1 MKILYVSPGFPPD
14 IGGIEEVVRR
24 LSVELSENGDM
35 VKVLAPT
42 NNREMIGEFQ
52 INENLTVERVKGYSP
67 GGSYHFSPEIGR
79 KVKQIA
85 DDFDLIH
92 AHGYHAFPSMH
103 AFLSRGGTPFVLSCH
118 YHGRSHSSFR
128 NLLLRIYRPFG
139 GRMVRKSDCVFLVSA
154 AEKKV
159 LESHFRPNMTA
170 VIHNGHSVP
179 ENTEKRS
186 KGRIVSIG
194 RLESYKNHAI
204 TIDCVLKNPALELD
218 IIGDGPEYSRL
229 RKKVEAS
236 KAGNRVRFHRGADDE
251 EKWKIVGGA
260 SCLVSLSEI
269 ESFGMVLVEG
279 ASMGLRVV
287 ASNIPSHREIAEV
300 LGGIELVDIKDPST
314 LESSIVNAAMGKELS
329 YKGIKRFHWSE
340 VSKRYL
346 EVYREILTKSGSVV
360 A

>member
-24 LSVELSENGDM
+24 LSMEISENGDR
-35 VKVLAPT
+35 VRVLAPT
-42 NNREMIGEFQ
+42 NKRDMIGEFQ
-52 INENLTVERVKGYSP
+52 VNDNLTVERVRGYSP
-67 GGSYHFSPEIGR
+67 SGAYHFSPEIGR
-79 KVKQIA
+79 RVKEIA
-85 DDFDLIH
+85 GDFDLIH

-103 AFLSRGGTPFVLSCH
+103 AFLSRGRTPFFLSCH
-118 YHGRSHSSFR
+118 YHGRSHSFFR
-128 NLLLRIYRPFG
+128 NVLLRMYRPFG
-139 GRMVRKSDCVFLVSA
+139 RRMVQKSDCVFLVSA

-179 ENTEKRS
+179 ENTEKKS

-204 TIDCVLKNPALELD
+204 TIDCVLKNPDLELD

-229 RKKVEAS
+229 SKKVEDS
-236 KAGNRVRFHRGADDE
+236 KAGDRIRFYRGVSDE
-251 EKWKIVGGA
+251 EKWKILGKA

-269 ESFGMVLVEG
+269 ESFGIVLVEA

-287 ASNIPSHREIAEV
+287 ASDIPSHREIAESLDGLELV
-300 LGGIELVDIKDPST
+300 NAKNSEEVEDSINSAASSDSIAYRGIEKF
-314 LESSIVNAAMGKELS
+314 E
-329 YKGIKRFHWSE
+329 WSR
-340 VSKRYL
+340 VSERYL
-346 EVYREILTKSGSVV
+346 EEYRKILPDFLSP
-360 A
+360 